1 MSMVPSG
8 INFIGYHSLFQLKL
22 SIFVERKAGTK
33 AFILLFNKTDH
44 FFLCP
49 LY

>member
-1 MSMVPSG
+1 MVPSVV
-8 INFIGYHSLFQLKL
+8 NFIGYHSLFQLKL

-33 AFILLFNKTDH
+33 AFILLFNKTDL